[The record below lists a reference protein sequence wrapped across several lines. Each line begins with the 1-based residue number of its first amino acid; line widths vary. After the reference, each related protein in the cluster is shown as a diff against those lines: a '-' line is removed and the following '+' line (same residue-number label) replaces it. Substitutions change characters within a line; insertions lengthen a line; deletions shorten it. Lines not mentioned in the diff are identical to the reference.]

1 MMKQL
6 GLPISLDTKMLLGN
20 FSIEKNQAL
29 LAFIDNLFS
38 QEHSSVVFV
47 LGDKSNGKTHLLQ
60 GCIFKALEQDLKAVY
75 VDIKQTLP
83 TDFLN
88 TLSDYDWVCIDNID
102 QLSEIQQQELF
113 DLYNQI
119 KQTKTKLVV
128 SASKPPGELAV
139 LKDLKTRLSLAVV
152 YRLEQLDDQ
161 EKIDLIQRKM
171 QDKNLDIDD
180 KVYAY
185 LFKVFSRDL
194 SEVLSVIDKLDQE
207 SLRQKSPISIP
218 FVKKIL
224 KI

>member
-1 MMKQL
+1 
-6 GLPISLDTKMLLGN
+6 MLLGN
-20 FSIEKNQAL
+20 FSVKKNQTL
-29 LAFIDNLFS
+29 LAFIETLFS
-38 QEHSSVVFV
+38 QEQSSVVFIS
-47 LGDKSNGKTHLLQ
+47 GDKSSGKTHLLQ
-60 GCIFKALEQDLKAVY
+60 GCIFKALEQGLKAVY
-75 VDIKQTLP
+75 VDIRQTLP
-83 TDFLN
+83 EDFLN
-88 TLSDYDWVCIDNID
+88 TLADYDWVCVDNIN
-102 QLSEIQQQELF
+102 QLDVTQQQELF

-119 KQTKTKLVV
+119 KQTKTKLIV
-128 SASKPPGELAV
+128 SASVPPGELEL

-161 EKIDLIQRKM
+161 EKIVLIQRKM
-171 QDKNLDIDD
+171 QDKGLGIDD

-194 SEVLSVIDKLDQE
+194 SVVLSAIDQLDQE